1 MCIVAFAIY
10 KMRKQSNDLIPIGT
24 LEFTKTSI
32 KKEIGSLTMTY
43 YYNSIL
49 KIEAEKYLRD
59 FSISSNDSGSFTF
72 TIKITNKD
80 LSLDNIIISNRSADF
95 RQKILFIDTFK
106 TIKSMTGLDMILKQ
120 N

>member
-1 MCIVAFAIY
+1 
-10 KMRKQSNDLIPIGT
+10 MRKQSKDLIPIGT

-43 YYNSIL
+43 YYDSIL

-59 FSISSNDSGSFTF
+59 LSISGNDSGSFTF

-80 LSLDNIIISNRSADF
+80 LSIGNFIISNRSTDF
-95 RQKILFIDTFK
+95 SQRIQFTDTFK
-106 TIKSMTGLDMILKQ
+106 TIKSLTGLEMTLK
-120 N
+120 